1 MFTKED
7 ILARLQNGD
16 SMDEIAKEISDVLN
30 EAEAQ
35 YQEETIKANAEKL
48 EAERVMNA
56 KRAAVDDMLDC
67 LSDYLVIVGE
77 EELLEELRDVDTDE
91 VIEALDSVIAF
102 TKSLEALKGLEFPL
116 APIAKK
122 TCGSGDCGCSK
133 PKVSVKMVD
142 PSNAD
147 MIIKS
152 FLKGI

>member
-16 SMDEIAKEISDVLN
+16 TMDEIAKEMSDALN
-30 EAEAQ
+30 AAGAEYEEAKQADAEAARLV
-35 YQEETIKANAEKL
+35 ET
-48 EAERVMNA
+48 
-56 KRAAVDDMLDC
+56 KRLIVDDMLDC
-67 LSDYLVIVGE
+67 ISDYLIAVGE
-77 EELLEELRDVDTDE
+77 ETLVEEIKNIDTDE
-91 VIEALDSVIAF
+91 VVGALDSIIAF

-116 APIAKK
+116 APAVKSN
-122 TCGSGDCGCSK
+122 CGKGDCG
-133 PKVSVKMVD
+133 KVSVKMVD